1 MRHALGFGLAAALL
15 AGCAGQPVPVASQT
29 PLGEPTNEA
38 IVQSATPTEP
48 APAGGGELAT
58 DTTAPQSTPEQP
70 APEPQK
76 PLAGRVIVIDPGHN
90 GGASAAFNNRRV
102 PAGNGRMKACNT
114 SGTATRSGLTEHAV
128 NFTLARALADALAG
142 EGAQVVLT
150 RTTDTGAGP
159 CVNDRAAIGNRAGAD
174 AVISLH
180 ADGNLSSTARGF
192 HVIRSTT
199 MVGGPAVE
207 DASTALAQRVVSEFE
222 RTGMPRSTYTGG
234 KAAITARDDIAGLN
248 LLTVPGVML
257 EAGNMHHPTD
267 ARLLASPE
275 FVQAEVAAL
284 TRAVEGWL
292 TQQ

>member
-1 MRHALGFGLAAALL
+1 MA
-15 AGCAGQPVPVASQT
+15 
-29 PLGEPTNEA
+29 
-38 IVQSATPTEP
+38 
-48 APAGGGELAT
+48 
-58 DTTAPQSTPEQP
+58 
-70 APEPQK
+70 
-76 PLAGRVIVIDPGHN
+76 PLAV
-90 GGASAAFNNRRV
+90 
-102 PAGNGRMKACNT
+102 
-114 SGTATRSGLTEHAV
+114 SGV
-128 NFTLARALADALAG
+128 TLAVVRGSGVGMALADALAG